1 MNEKRIEQIK
11 DQGAQNALNIHINN
25 ALYDAKREIEK
36 AMVNPIIENF
46 PEHIPIAEKHIRDAR
61 KLLQHIL
68 VYDALQLDFPIDGDD
83 ENDNV

>member
-11 DQGAQNALNIHINN
+11 HQGAQNSLHIYINN
-25 ALYDAKREIEK
+25 ALCDAKVEIEK
-36 AMVNPIIENF
+36 AMIEPIIKSF
-46 PEHIPIAEKHIRDAR
+46 AEHIPLAEKHIRDAR